1 MGRSSNVAEPPH
13 SWAAPDV
20 RGPGTDSGQMGL
32 APAPEKKSGS
42 RRLLLLTIKF
52 LILSS
57 ENVFY
62 KYLISCFLREQ
73 EFFWGL
79 S

>member
-13 SWAAPDV
+13 SWAATAPDV

-32 APAPEKKSGS
+32 APAPEIKSGS
-42 RRLLLLTIKF
+42 RRLRLLTIKC

-57 ENVFY
+57 EKVH
-62 KYLISCFLREQ
+62 C
-73 EFFWGL
+73 
-79 S
+79 